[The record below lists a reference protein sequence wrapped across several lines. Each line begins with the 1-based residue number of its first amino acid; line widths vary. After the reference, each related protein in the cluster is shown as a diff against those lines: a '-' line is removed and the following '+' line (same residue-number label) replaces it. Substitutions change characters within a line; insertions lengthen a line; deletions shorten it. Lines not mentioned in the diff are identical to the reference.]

1 VKIRHY
7 AKRQTVTKNPRF
19 AQLFFGTLQNRSVS
33 AVSSKQKSKKSKMNI
48 TIIGASAG
56 IGLET
61 VKRGLNR
68 NHSIT
73 TLSRSEIQLEEK
85 NSLKMIIGDAT
96 NKADLLN
103 SIQNADAIIITLG
116 TVKNM
121 KATTLFSDFAKL
133 IVEIHRE
140 KKIGVPI
147 IFVTGFGAGESKNY
161 VSWIVKMFLKYFLKD
176 VYADKTKMEEII
188 TNSDLNW
195 TVVRPGRLLDKEL
208 TEKYRIENKL
218 FKGINIGGIN
228 RADVADFLIKQAEKQ
243 TELKKYI
250 AISEK

>member
-1 VKIRHY
+1 
-7 AKRQTVTKNPRF
+7 
-19 AQLFFGTLQNRSVS
+19 
-33 AVSSKQKSKKSKMNI
+33 MNI

-61 VKRGLNR
+61 VKRGLDR

-73 TLSRSEIQLEEK
+73 TLSRSDIEIEEK
-85 NSLKMIIGDAT
+85 KSLKVILGDAT
-96 NKADLLN
+96 NKADLLS
-103 SIQNADAIIITLG
+103 SIQNADAIIVTLG
-116 TVKNM
+116 TSKNM
-121 KATTLFSDFAKL
+121 NATTLFSNFAQL
-133 IVEIHRE
+133 MVEIHKE
-140 KKIGVPI
+140 NKIDIPF

-161 VSWIVKMFLKYFLKD
+161 VPWLVKMFLKYLLKD
-176 VYADKTKMEEII
+176 VYADKTKMEEFI

-218 FKGINIGGIN
+218 FKGINVGGIN

>member
-1 VKIRHY
+1 
-7 AKRQTVTKNPRF
+7 
-19 AQLFFGTLQNRSVS
+19 
-33 AVSSKQKSKKSKMNI
+33 MNI

-61 VKRGLNR
+61 VKRGLDR

-73 TLSRSEIQLEEK
+73 TLSRSGIEIEEK
-85 NSLKMIIGDAT
+85 KSLKVILGDAT
-96 NKADLLN
+96 NKADLLS
-103 SIQNADAIIITLG
+103 SIQNADAIIVTLG
-116 TVKNM
+116 TSKNM
-121 KATTLFSDFAKL
+121 NATTLFSDFAQL
-133 IVEIHRE
+133 MVEIHKE
-140 KKIGVPI
+140 NKIDIPI

-161 VSWIVKMFLKYFLKD
+161 VPWLVKMFLKYFLKD

-195 TVVRPGRLLDKEL
+195 TVVRPGRLFDKEL

-218 FKGINIGGIN
+218 FKGINVGGIN
-228 RADVADFLIKQAEKQ
+228 RADVADFLMKQAEKQ

>member
-1 VKIRHY
+1 
-7 AKRQTVTKNPRF
+7 
-19 AQLFFGTLQNRSVS
+19 
-33 AVSSKQKSKKSKMNI
+33 MNI

-56 IGLET
+56 LGLET
-61 VKRGLNR
+61 VKRGLHR

-73 TLSRSEIQLEEK
+73 TLSRSEINIEEK
-85 NSLKMIIGDAT
+85 KSLTMILGDAT
-96 NKADLLN
+96 NKADILN
-103 SIQNADAIIITLG
+103 SIQNAEALIITLG
-116 TVKNM
+116 TGKNM

-133 IVEIHRE
+133 IVEIHKE
-140 KKIGVPI
+140 NKIDIPV

-161 VSWIVKMFLKYFLKD
+161 VYWLVKMFLKYLLKD
-176 VYADKTKMEEII
+176 IYADKTKMEEII

-208 TEKYRIENKL
+208 TEKYRIENIL

-250 AISEK
+250 GISGK

>member
-1 VKIRHY
+1 
-7 AKRQTVTKNPRF
+7 
-19 AQLFFGTLQNRSVS
+19 
-33 AVSSKQKSKKSKMNI
+33 MNI

-61 VKRGLNR
+61 VKRGLSR

-73 TLSRSEIQLEEK
+73 TLSRSEIRIEEK
-85 NSLKMIIGDAT
+85 KSLNMIIGDAT
-96 NKADLLN
+96 YKADLLN
-103 SIQNADAIIITLG
+103 SIKNTEAIIIALG
-116 TVKNM
+116 TGKNM
-121 KATTLFSDFAKL
+121 KPTLLFSDFAKL
-133 IVEIHRE
+133 IVDIHQE
-140 KKIGVPI
+140 KKIVVPI

-161 VSWIVKMFLKYFLKD
+161 VSWLVKLFLKYFLKD
-176 VYADKTKMEEII
+176 VYADKTIMEEII
-188 TNSDLNW
+188 TNTDMNW

-218 FKGINIGGIN
+218 FKGINIGGVN

-243 TELKKYI
+243 TELRNYI

>member
-1 VKIRHY
+1 
-7 AKRQTVTKNPRF
+7 
-19 AQLFFGTLQNRSVS
+19 
-33 AVSSKQKSKKSKMNI
+33 MNI

-61 VKRGLNR
+61 VKRGLDR

-73 TLSRSEIQLEEK
+73 TLSRSGIEIEEK
-85 NSLKMIIGDAT
+85 KSLKVILGDAT
-96 NKADLLN
+96 NKADLLS
-103 SIQNADAIIITLG
+103 SIQNADAIIVTLG
-116 TVKNM
+116 TSKNM
-121 KATTLFSDFAKL
+121 NATALFSDFAQL
-133 IVEIHRE
+133 MVEIHKE
-140 KKIGVPI
+140 NKIDIPI

-161 VSWIVKMFLKYFLKD
+161 VPWLVKMFLKYFLKD

-195 TVVRPGRLLDKEL
+195 TVVRPGRLFDKEL

-218 FKGINIGGIN
+218 FKGINVGGIN

>member
-1 VKIRHY
+1 
-7 AKRQTVTKNPRF
+7 
-19 AQLFFGTLQNRSVS
+19 
-33 AVSSKQKSKKSKMNI
+33 MNI

-56 IGLET
+56 IGFET

-73 TLSRSEIQLEEK
+73 TLSRSEIEIEEK
-85 NSLKMIIGDAT
+85 KSLNMILGDAT
-96 NKADLLN
+96 NKADLKN
-103 SIQNADAIIITLG
+103 SIQQADAIIVTLG
-116 TVKNM
+116 TGRNM

-133 IVEIHRE
+133 IVEINRE
-140 KKIGVPI
+140 KKMDVPF

-161 VSWIVKMFLKYFLKD
+161 VPWIVKLFLKYLLKD

-208 TEKYRIENKL
+208 TEKYRIENTL

-250 AISEK
+250 ALSEK

>member
-1 VKIRHY
+1 
-7 AKRQTVTKNPRF
+7 
-19 AQLFFGTLQNRSVS
+19 
-33 AVSSKQKSKKSKMNI
+33 MNI

-61 VKRGLNR
+61 VKRGLDR

-73 TLSRSEIQLEEK
+73 TLSRSDIEIEEK
-85 NSLKMIIGDAT
+85 KSLKVILGDAT
-96 NKADLLN
+96 NKADLLS
-103 SIQNADAIIITLG
+103 SIQNADAIIVTLG
-116 TVKNM
+116 TSKNM
-121 KATTLFSDFAKL
+121 NATTLFSDFAQL
-133 IVEIHRE
+133 MVEIHKE
-140 KKIGVPI
+140 NKIDIPF

-161 VSWIVKMFLKYFLKD
+161 VPWLVKMFLKYFLKD
-176 VYADKTKMEEII
+176 VYADKTKMEEFI

-195 TVVRPGRLLDKEL
+195 TVVRPGRLFDKEL

-218 FKGINIGGIN
+218 FKGINVGGIN

>member
-1 VKIRHY
+1 
-7 AKRQTVTKNPRF
+7 
-19 AQLFFGTLQNRSVS
+19 
-33 AVSSKQKSKKSKMNI
+33 MNI

-56 IGLET
+56 IGLEA
-61 VKRGLNR
+61 VKRGLDR

-73 TLSRSEIQLEEK
+73 TLSRSDIEIEEK
-85 NSLKMIIGDAT
+85 KSLKVILGDAT
-96 NKADLLN
+96 NKADLLS
-103 SIQNADAIIITLG
+103 SIQNADAIIVTLG
-116 TVKNM
+116 TSKNM
-121 KATTLFSDFAKL
+121 NATTLFSDFAQL
-133 IVEIHRE
+133 MVEIQKE
-140 KKIGVPI
+140 NKIDIPF

-161 VSWIVKMFLKYFLKD
+161 VPWLVKMFLKYFLKD

-228 RADVADFLIKQAEKQ
+228 RTDVADFLIKQAEEQ

>member
-1 VKIRHY
+1 
-7 AKRQTVTKNPRF
+7 
-19 AQLFFGTLQNRSVS
+19 
-33 AVSSKQKSKKSKMNI
+33 MNI
-48 TIIGASAG
+48 AIIGASAG

-73 TLSRSEIQLEEK
+73 TLSRSEIEIKEK
-85 NSLKMIIGDAT
+85 KSLNMILGDAT

-103 SIQNADAIIITLG
+103 SIQQADAIIVTLG
-116 TVKNM
+116 TGRDM

-133 IVEIHRE
+133 IVEINRE
-140 KKIGVPI
+140 KKMDVPF
-147 IFVTGFGAGESKNY
+147 IFVTGFGAGESRNY
-161 VSWIVKMFLKYFLKD
+161 VPWMVKLFLKYLLKD

-208 TEKYRIENKL
+208 TEKYRIENTL

-250 AISEK
+250 ALSEK

>member
-1 VKIRHY
+1 
-7 AKRQTVTKNPRF
+7 
-19 AQLFFGTLQNRSVS
+19 
-33 AVSSKQKSKKSKMNI
+33 MNI

-56 IGLET
+56 IGLGT
-61 VKRGLNR
+61 LKRGLDR

-73 TLSRSEIQLEEK
+73 TLSRSGIEIEEK
-85 NSLKMIIGDAT
+85 KSLNVILGDAT
-96 NKADLLN
+96 NKADLLS
-103 SIQNADAIIITLG
+103 SIQNADAIIVTLG
-116 TVKNM
+116 TSKNM
-121 KATTLFSDFAKL
+121 NATTLFSDFAQL
-133 IVEIHRE
+133 MVEIHKE
-140 KKIGVPI
+140 NKIDIPF

-161 VSWIVKMFLKYFLKD
+161 VPWLVKMFLKYFLKD

-195 TVVRPGRLLDKEL
+195 TVVRPGRLFDKEL

-218 FKGINIGGIN
+218 FKGINVGGIN

>member
-1 VKIRHY
+1 
-7 AKRQTVTKNPRF
+7 
-19 AQLFFGTLQNRSVS
+19 
-33 AVSSKQKSKKSKMNI
+33 MNI

-61 VKRGLNR
+61 VKRGLDR

-73 TLSRSEIQLEEK
+73 TLSRSGIEIEEK
-85 NSLKMIIGDAT
+85 KSLKVILGDAT
-96 NKADLLN
+96 NKADLLS
-103 SIQNADAIIITLG
+103 SIQNADAIIVTLG
-116 TVKNM
+116 TSKNM
-121 KATTLFSDFAKL
+121 NATTLFSDFAQL
-133 IVEIHRE
+133 MVEIHKE
-140 KKIGVPI
+140 NKIDIPF

-161 VSWIVKMFLKYFLKD
+161 VPWLVKMFLKYFLKD
-176 VYADKTKMEEII
+176 VYADKTKMEEFI

-195 TVVRPGRLLDKEL
+195 TVVRPGRLFDKEL

-218 FKGINIGGIN
+218 FKGINVGGIN

-250 AISEK
+250 AISEI

>member
-1 VKIRHY
+1 
-7 AKRQTVTKNPRF
+7 
-19 AQLFFGTLQNRSVS
+19 
-33 AVSSKQKSKKSKMNI
+33 MNI

-73 TLSRSEIQLEEK
+73 TLSRSEIEIDEK
-85 NSLKMIIGDAT
+85 QSITIILGDAT

-103 SIQNADAIIITLG
+103 SIQNAEAIIVTLG
-116 TVKNM
+116 TGKNM
-121 KATTLFSDFAKL
+121 KTTTLFSDFGTL
-133 IVEIHRE
+133 IVEIYRE
-140 KKIGVPI
+140 KKIDIPF

-161 VSWIVKMFLKYFLKD
+161 VSWLVKMFLKYFLKD

-218 FKGINIGGIN
+218 FKGINVGGIN

-243 TELKKYI
+243 TELKKFI

>member
-1 VKIRHY
+1 
-7 AKRQTVTKNPRF
+7 
-19 AQLFFGTLQNRSVS
+19 
-33 AVSSKQKSKKSKMNI
+33 MNI

-68 NHSIT
+68 NHSLT
-73 TLSRSEIQLEEK
+73 TLSRSKIEIEEK
-85 NSLKMIIGDAT
+85 KSFNMILGDAT

-103 SIQNADAIIITLG
+103 SIQQADAIIVTLG
-116 TVKNM
+116 TGRNM

-133 IVEIHRE
+133 IVEINRE
-140 KKIGVPI
+140 KKMDVPF

-161 VSWIVKMFLKYFLKD
+161 VPWMVKLFLKYLLKD

-208 TEKYRIENKL
+208 TEKYRIENTL

-250 AISEK
+250 ALSEK

>member
-1 VKIRHY
+1 
-7 AKRQTVTKNPRF
+7 
-19 AQLFFGTLQNRSVS
+19 
-33 AVSSKQKSKKSKMNI
+33 MNI

-56 IGLET
+56 IGLEA
-61 VKRGLNR
+61 VKRGLDR

-73 TLSRSEIQLEEK
+73 TLSRSDIEIEEK
-85 NSLKMIIGDAT
+85 KWLKVIIGDAT
-96 NKADLLN
+96 NKADLLS
-103 SIQNADAIIITLG
+103 SIQNADAIIVTLG
-116 TVKNM
+116 TSKNM
-121 KATTLFSDFAKL
+121 NATTLFSDFAQL
-133 IVEIHRE
+133 MVEIQKE
-140 KKIGVPI
+140 NKIDIPF

-161 VSWIVKMFLKYFLKD
+161 VPWLVKMFLKYFLKD
-176 VYADKTKMEEII
+176 VYADKTKMEEIV

-228 RADVADFLIKQAEKQ
+228 RADVADFLIKQAEEQ

>member
-1 VKIRHY
+1 
-7 AKRQTVTKNPRF
+7 
-19 AQLFFGTLQNRSVS
+19 
-33 AVSSKQKSKKSKMNI
+33 MNI

-61 VKRGLNR
+61 VKRGLDR

-73 TLSRSEIQLEEK
+73 TLSRSGIEIEEK
-85 NSLKMIIGDAT
+85 KSLKVILGEAT
-96 NKADLLN
+96 NKADLLG
-103 SIQNADAIIITLG
+103 SIQNADAIIVTLG
-116 TVKNM
+116 TSKNM
-121 KATTLFSDFAKL
+121 NATTLFSNFAQL
-133 IVEIHRE
+133 MVEIHE
-140 KKIGVPI
+140 ENKIDIPF

-161 VSWIVKMFLKYFLKD
+161 VPWLVKMFLKYFLKD

-195 TVVRPGRLLDKEL
+195 TVVRPGRLFDKEL

-218 FKGINIGGIN
+218 FKGINVGGIN
-228 RADVADFLIKQAEKQ
+228 RADVADFLIKQAEEQ

>member
-1 VKIRHY
+1 
-7 AKRQTVTKNPRF
+7 
-19 AQLFFGTLQNRSVS
+19 
-33 AVSSKQKSKKSKMNI
+33 MNI

-61 VKRGLNR
+61 VKRGLDR

-73 TLSRSEIQLEEK
+73 TLSRSEIEIDNK
-85 NSLKMIIGDAT
+85 SSLNRIIGDAT
-96 NKADLLN
+96 NKANLLYA
-103 SIQNADAIIITLG
+103 IQNADAIIVTLG
-116 TVKNM
+116 TGKNM
-121 KATTLFSDFAKL
+121 QPTTLFSDFAKL
-133 IVEIHRE
+133 IVEIH
-140 KKIGVPI
+140 KANKIVVPF

-161 VSWIVKMFLKYFLKD
+161 VSWIVKLFLNYLLKD

-188 TNSDLNW
+188 TNSDMNW

-208 TEKYRIENKL
+208 TERYRIENTL
-218 FKGINIGGIN
+218 FKGIKIGGVN

-243 TELKKYI
+243 TEIKRYI

>member
-1 VKIRHY
+1 
-7 AKRQTVTKNPRF
+7 
-19 AQLFFGTLQNRSVS
+19 
-33 AVSSKQKSKKSKMNI
+33 MNI

-73 TLSRSEIQLEEK
+73 TLSRSEINIEEK
-85 NSLKMIIGDAT
+85 QSLNMILGDAT
-96 NKADLLN
+96 NKADLFK
-103 SIQNADAIIITLG
+103 SIQNADALIITLG
-116 TVKNM
+116 TGKNM

-133 IVEIHRE
+133 ILEIHNE
-140 KKIGVPI
+140 NKITIPF

-161 VSWIVKMFLKYFLKD
+161 VPWLVKMFLKYLLKD
-176 VYADKTKMEEII
+176 VYADKTKMEEMI
-188 TNSDLNW
+188 THSDLNW

-228 RADVADFLIKQAEKQ
+228 RADVADFLIKQAENQ

-250 AISEK
+250 GISEK

>member
-1 VKIRHY
+1 
-7 AKRQTVTKNPRF
+7 
-19 AQLFFGTLQNRSVS
+19 
-33 AVSSKQKSKKSKMNI
+33 MNI

-61 VKRGLNR
+61 VKRGLDR

-73 TLSRSEIQLEEK
+73 TLSRSEIGIDEK
-85 NSLKMIIGDAT
+85 KSLNMILGNAT
-96 NKADLLN
+96 SKADLLN
-103 SIQNADAIIITLG
+103 SIQNADALIVSLG
-116 TVKNM
+116 TGKNM
-121 KATTLFSDFAKL
+121 KSTTLFSDFANL
-133 IVEIHRE
+133 IVEINRE
-140 KKIGVPI
+140 KKIDIPF
-147 IFVTGFGAGESKNY
+147 IFVSGFGAGESKNY
-161 VSWIVKMFLKYFLKD
+161 VSWLVKMFLKYFLKD

-208 TEKYRIENKL
+208 TEKYRIENTL

-228 RADVADFLIKQAEKQ
+228 RADVADFLIKQAENQ

-250 AISEK
+250 GISEK

>member
-1 VKIRHY
+1 
-7 AKRQTVTKNPRF
+7 
-19 AQLFFGTLQNRSVS
+19 
-33 AVSSKQKSKKSKMNI
+33 MNI

-56 IGLET
+56 IGLEA
-61 VKRGLNR
+61 VKRGLDR

-73 TLSRSEIQLEEK
+73 TLSRSDIEIEEK
-85 NSLKMIIGDAT
+85 KSLKVILGDAT
-96 NKADLLN
+96 NKDDLLS
-103 SIQNADAIIITLG
+103 SIQNADAIIVTLG
-116 TVKNM
+116 TSKNM
-121 KATTLFSDFAKL
+121 NATTLFSDFAQL
-133 IVEIHRE
+133 MVEIQKE
-140 KKIGVPI
+140 NKIDIPF

-161 VSWIVKMFLKYFLKD
+161 VPWLVKMFLKYFLKD

-228 RADVADFLIKQAEKQ
+228 RTDVADFLIKQAEEQ

-250 AISEK
+250 ALSEK